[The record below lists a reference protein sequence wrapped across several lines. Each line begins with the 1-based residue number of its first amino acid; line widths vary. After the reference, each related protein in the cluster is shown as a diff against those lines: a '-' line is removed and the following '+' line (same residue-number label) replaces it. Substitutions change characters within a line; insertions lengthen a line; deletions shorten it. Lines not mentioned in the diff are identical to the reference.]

1 MALCSLMVW
10 WTPFCQ
16 FSDKV
21 ATIFPELSV
30 CLFRVHGKVT
40 IQSSSTEKGKGS
52 TCIECI
58 YIKNT
63 GLGQVQ
69 DPHSKGEPLVPME
82 RKVVQDRRQLEKD

>member
-30 CLFRVHGKVT
+30 CLFWVHGKVT

-52 TCIECI
+52 TRECI
-58 YIKNT
+58 YT
-63 GLGQVQ
+63 
-69 DPHSKGEPLVPME
+69 
-82 RKVVQDRRQLEKD
+82 